1 MSAFDQTL
9 ADPRAPSVRPT
20 LADPDDAPAE
30 ATAVS
35 AAIPST
41 RSTVLPRVAY
51 EGEVPKLIIDMR
63 DRFEH
68 AKVLGRGGVGEV
80 LLARDNDID
89 RPVAVKRL
97 LPEFDDP
104 GLIGR
109 FVDEIR
115 VLGALDHPNI
125 VPIHDVG
132 VDPDGRYYYVM
143 KFVEGETLEHVI
155 EKLTAGD
162 REYHQRY
169 PFERRVEV
177 FRQVLRAVQYA
188 HARGVIHRD
197 IKPANVM
204 VGRYGE
210 VLVMDWG
217 IARRLHKDDA
227 KPFPIRDSATT
238 LKAPR
243 ASGPTESPRNRTVV
257 GQLIGTPAY
266 MSPEQAR
273 GDNDKLDER
282 SDVYSLCVM
291 FHEFLSLK
299 HYLGHTQ
306 TVTECLAGAMKDEV
320 PFAAD
325 VESPH
330 QPAVPADLAH
340 FVRHGVAKNPAER
353 YRSVTEMLDRLQ
365 RIEDGHCPVECPAT
379 MMKRMGTETTH
390 AIDRH
395 PFVLI
400 GAVSLTLVLALLGV
414 ALLVVNAV
422 V

>member
-1 MSAFDQTL
+1 MSALDQTL
-9 ADPRAPSVRPT
+9 VDPNSLSPPRAGGPSLRATQV
-20 LADPDDAPAE
+20 DAAPPGNANN
-30 ATAVS
+30 
-35 AAIPST
+35 
-41 RSTVLPRVAY
+41 RSTILPRIAY
-51 EGEVPKLIIDMR
+51 TGDIPQLVTDAR
-63 DRFEH
+63 DRFET
-68 AKVLGRGGVGEV
+68 AKVLGRGGAGGVV
-80 LLARDNDID
+80 LARDNDLE

-97 LPEFDDP
+97 LPELDDP

-143 KFVEGETLEHVI
+143 KYVEGETLEHII
-155 EKLTAGD
+155 EKLAAGD
-162 REYHQRY
+162 REYHARY

-217 IARRLHKDDA
+217 IARRLHADEKL
-227 KPFPIRDSATT
+227 PFPVRDSAST

-243 ASGPTESPRNRTVV
+243 AAGEPDSPRHRTVV

-273 GDNDKLDER
+273 GDHERLDER
-282 SDVYSLCVM
+282 SDVYALCVM
-291 FHEFLSLK
+291 FHELLTLT

-306 TVTECLAGAMKDEV
+306 TVTECLGAAQQLEV
-320 PFAAD
+320 PFASD
-325 VESPH
+325 IRSPH
-330 QPAVPADLAH
+330 QPMVPADLAH
-340 FVRHGVAKNPAER
+340 FIRHGVSKNAAER
-353 YRSVTEMLDRLQ
+353 HRSITVMLDRLQ
-365 RIEDGHCPVECPAT
+365 AIEEGHCPVECPAT
-379 MMKRMGTETTH
+379 FMKRMGTETTH
-390 AIDRH
+390 AIDRR
-395 PFVLI
+395 PFVLL
-400 GAVSLTLVLALLGV
+400 GAVSFTLVMALLGV
-414 ALLVVNAV
+414 AMLVVSV
-422 V
+422 TT

>member
-9 ADPRAPSVRPT
+9 ADPKSLRPQTLTEGRATQV
-20 LADPDDAPAE
+20 DAAP
-30 ATAVS
+30 VS
-35 AAIPST
+35 NPNT
-41 RSTVLPRVAY
+41 RSTILPRLAY
-51 EGEVPKLIIDMR
+51 TDDMPQLVTDAR
-63 DRFEH
+63 DRFET

-80 LLARDNDID
+80 VLARDNDIE

-104 GLIGR
+104 GIIGR

-132 VDPDGRYYYVM
+132 IDPDGRYYYVM
-143 KFVEGETLEHVI
+143 KYVEGETLEHVI
-155 EKLTAGD
+155 ERLQAGD
-162 REYHQRY
+162 RDYHARY

-210 VLVMDWG
+210 VLLMDWG
-217 IARRLHKDDA
+217 IARRLHANEQKR
-227 KPFPIRDSATT
+227 FPVRDSVTT

-243 ASGPTESPRNRTVV
+243 ASKESPRLRTVI
-257 GQLIGTPAY
+257 GELIGTPAY

-291 FHEFLSLK
+291 LHELLTLK
-299 HYLGHTQ
+299 HYLGHTE
-306 TVTECLAGAMKDEV
+306 TVGQCLLGAQKDEV
-320 PFAAD
+320 PVAYSITS
-325 VESPH
+325 EH
-330 QPAVPADLAH
+330 QPVVPADLAH
-340 FVRHGVAKNPAER
+340 FVRHGVSKNPAGR
-353 YRSVTEMLDRLQ
+353 YRSITVMLDRLQ
-365 RIEDGHCPVECPAT
+365 AIEEGHCPVECTAT
-379 MMKRMGTETTH
+379 LMKRMGTETTH

-395 PFVLI
+395 PYALL
-400 GAVSLTLVLALLGV
+400 GAVSVTLALALVGV
-414 ALLVVNAV
+414 AMLVFSAAA
-422 V
+422 

>member
-9 ADPRAPSVRPT
+9 ADPRGPSARPQPAAT
-20 LADPDDAPAE
+20 LADPAEPQGDA
-30 ATAVS
+30 TSVTT
-35 AAIPST
+35 AIPST

-51 EGEVPKLIIDMR
+51 EGEVPKLVTDMR

-155 EKLTAGD
+155 EKLAAGD
-162 REYHQRY
+162 KDYHQRY

-188 HARGVIHRD
+188 HARAVIHRD

-217 IARRLHKDDA
+217 IARRLHRDEA
-227 KPFPIRDSATT
+227 KPFPVHDEAAT

-243 ASGPTESPRNRTVV
+243 SAGAQESPRNRTVV

-273 GDNDKLDER
+273 GDNERLDER

-320 PFAAD
+320 PFASY
-325 VESPH
+325 VENPH
-330 QPAVPADLAH
+330 QPRCLPTSATSSATASARTPPSATA
-340 FVRHGVAKNPAER
+340 
-353 YRSVTEMLDRLQ
+353 RSPRCSTAFSRS
-365 RIEDGHCPVECPAT
+365 RRAT
-379 MMKRMGTETTH
+379 ARSS
-390 AIDRH
+390 A
-395 PFVLI
+395 PPP
-400 GAVSLTLVLALLGV
+400 
-414 ALLVVNAV
+414 
-422 V
+422 